1 MLFDPPEVWLAKFTA
16 RNGKKKSITRI
27 SPRELSKWRTHTSST
42 NGRFLKKFMAPA
54 LWSDSLESLQ
64 TAATIVNVYA
74 PQEILASDGFQSTL
88 SSLRRAILREHRRL
102 YIAKHGP
109 FKK

>member
-16 RNGKKKSITRI
+16 RNCKKKSITRI
-27 SPRELSKWRTHTSST
+27 SHRELAKWRTHTSST

-54 LWSDSLESLQ
+54 LWSDSLDSLQ

-74 PQEILASDGFQSTL
+74 PKEILASDEFQTAL
-88 SSLRRAILREHRRL
+88 TGLRRAILREHRRL
-102 YIAKHGP
+102 YVAKHGP
-109 FKK
+109 LKK